1 MVSLPNIWPYIEHQ
15 FARAGA
21 DARSTG
27 AVVKPGNPPYLE
39 YVRSTVQQKREKFKK
54 DTGLSLERL
63 SDWEKHRYNMAKGGQ
78 VDETEVHGNPNL
90 IYSSKFVEG
99 WEPSGVPVSS
109 ILHGIVCTQLF
120 FFKHIY

>member
-1 MVSLPNIWPYIEHQ
+1 MSYPP
-15 FARAGA
+15 
-21 DARSTG
+21 

-90 IYSSKFVEG
+90 IYSSEFVEG
-99 WEPSGVPVSS
+99 WEPSGVPVRFISFAYHCLS
-109 ILHGIVCTQLF
+109 KDSH
-120 FFKHIY
+120 